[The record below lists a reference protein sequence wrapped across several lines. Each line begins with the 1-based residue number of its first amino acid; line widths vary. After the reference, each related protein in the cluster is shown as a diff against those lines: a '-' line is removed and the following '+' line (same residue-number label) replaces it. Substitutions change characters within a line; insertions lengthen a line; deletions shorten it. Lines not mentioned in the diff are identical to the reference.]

1 MLYPSKSLLLKEKNF
16 CTENHVGF
24 HNVPVKNYDMAL
36 CVVWESRAYEK
47 MKEKKK
53 MFKKKAQDLYM
64 RGEYKEMAALMDD
77 HYAGKFKSSYDP
89 ELPWSKGKK

>member
-1 MLYPSKSLLLKEKNF
+1 MPKSL
-16 CTENHVGF
+16 
-24 HNVPVKNYDMAL
+24 NYIKPSMAL
-36 CVVWESRAYEK
+36 CVVWASRAYEK

-64 RGEYKEMAALMDD
+64 RGEDKEMAALMDD